1 MVRQRYFKEVTL
13 DIILLFCNLHSIFLM
28 GAVNLQE
35 YYFFF
40 DLTRGIDGFPVS
52 TGGSHLGS
60 FPVKHIRQALGLAVC
75 EFNS

>member
-1 MVRQRYFKEVTL
+1 
-13 DIILLFCNLHSIFLM
+13 M

-40 DLTRGIDGFPVS
+40 DLTCGIDGFPVS